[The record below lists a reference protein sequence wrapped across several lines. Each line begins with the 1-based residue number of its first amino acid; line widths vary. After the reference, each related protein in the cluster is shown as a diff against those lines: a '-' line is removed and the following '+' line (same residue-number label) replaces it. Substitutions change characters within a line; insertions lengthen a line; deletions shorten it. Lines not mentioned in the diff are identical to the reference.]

1 MKKFALE
8 AIIQVARSLGT
19 KSLVDTNEN
28 FNLRGLSIAFTKT
41 DLKPFNNN
49 LQRIRQRSF
58 IDAGVNIYKR
68 MI

>member
-19 KSLVDTNEN
+19 KFLVDTNEN
-28 FNLRGLSIAFTKT
+28 LSLRGLSIAFTKT

-49 LQRIRQRSF
+49 PQHIRQRSS
-58 IDAGVNIYKR
+58 GVEVRIHKR
-68 MI
+68 K